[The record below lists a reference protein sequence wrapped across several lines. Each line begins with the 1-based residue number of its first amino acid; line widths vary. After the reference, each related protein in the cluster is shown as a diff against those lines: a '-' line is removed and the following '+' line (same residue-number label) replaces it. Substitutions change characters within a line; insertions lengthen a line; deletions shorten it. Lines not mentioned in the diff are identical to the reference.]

1 MEERL
6 DSHISLKKWKRIFPY
21 VKKIKVPAVLVLV
34 FMLISALSESIYPM
48 FTNFA
53 VNSFVVPGTTEG
65 IFCGICLRHTCWGR
79 RGYNILS
86 QRDNCGDAA
95 W

>member
-65 IFCGICLRHTCWGR
+65 IWKFFAAFASA
-79 RGYNILS
+79 ILVGGVAVIK
-86 QRDNCGDAA
+86 C
-95 W
+95 